1 MAWSGDLATVSCVGN
16 QALSCTREAPAVDA
30 PAPEPRLRPQ
40 PPPPT
45 LQTRPPA
52 PPHAAQLQHLRGKA
66 EACIILHAVHGL
78 RVFNMG

>member
-1 MAWSGDLATVSCVGN
+1 M
-16 QALSCTREAPAVDA
+16 DA

-45 LQTRPPA
+45 LRTRPPA
-52 PPHAAQLQHLRGKA
+52 PPHALQLQHLRGKA

-78 RVFNMG
+78 RVFNKRHILTVYYTLLQGLLAHFCSPTAR